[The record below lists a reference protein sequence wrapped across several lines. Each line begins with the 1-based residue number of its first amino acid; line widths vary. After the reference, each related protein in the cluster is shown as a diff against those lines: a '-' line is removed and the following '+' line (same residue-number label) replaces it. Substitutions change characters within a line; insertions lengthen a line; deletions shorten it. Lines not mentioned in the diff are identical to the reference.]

1 MEAERCP
8 DRRRS
13 AQERAYTSEF
23 VSVTTRSPF
32 LIGGNM
38 HTWQLVALAGAI
50 GLVSACGE
58 ASAPSAPTRTVIPS
72 SRLTTIVTKVPGS
85 DDPGP
90 PFYAASGN
98 GGFLPH
104 TDAWVAIPFER
115 SLACVPAGA
124 NLLDIDIPGA
134 FGCAMTVSGHAH
146 WETGPG
152 IDLAPRQSDL
162 TGTAV
167 PIVFAAWSE
176 VRAAINDGI
185 LTLPELL
192 ALPSA
197 VVGTA
202 TQYVETDIFGV
213 SGPLGAGRGMYKI
226 TARGTLPGGASF
238 RLHVDEV
245 LGELRVVDI
254 KFGE

>member
-1 MEAERCP
+1 MRTWKLTALASAMCTATACTDASPLNEPRKALVPAER
-8 DRRRS
+8 
-13 AQERAYTSEF
+13 
-23 VSVTTRSPF
+23 
-32 LIGGNM
+32 
-38 HTWQLVALAGAI
+38 LA
-50 GLVSACGE
+50 
-58 ASAPSAPTRTVIPS
+58 TV
-72 SRLTTIVTKVPGS
+72 VTKVPAE
-85 DDPGP
+85 DPGP

-104 TDAWVAIPFER
+104 TDMWVAIPFER
-115 SLACVPAGA
+115 SLACVPSAA
-124 NLLDIDIPGA
+124 NLLTIDVPGA

-162 TGTAV
+162 SGTAV
-167 PIVFAAWSE
+167 PIVFAKWSE
-176 VRAAINDGI
+176 VQAAIGDGK

-197 VVGTA
+197 IVGTA
-202 TQYVETDIFGV
+202 SQYVETDIFGI

-226 TARGTLPGGASF
+226 TASGSLVGGGSF
-238 RLHVDEV
+238 RLHVNEV
-245 LGELRVVDI
+245 LGDLRVVEI